1 MSTPHGRPKEGSLPL
16 GGTPRSGEGA
26 PVDTPQE
33 RSLPPGGGEG
43 IQRPVGGQQ
52 AGGVAG
58 MPPDV
63 PAEPLLSAQAYQR
76 IDREVAKFPAA
87 QKQSAVMAALAIAQ
101 EQTGWITPQVIDDV
115 ARYLDMAPIA
125 VYEVA
130 SFYSM
135 YNNRPG
141 GKFKI
146 GVCTCL
152 PCALRDGAKAGEFL
166 KERLG
171 VDYGETTA
179 DGMFTLVE
187 TECLGACGDAPV
199 CLVNNKRM
207 ESFMDNARLDALIN
221 ELKAKA

>member
-1 MSTPHGRPKEGSLPL
+1 MSSAQPG
-16 GGTPRSGEGA
+16 
-26 PVDTPQE
+26 PQE
-33 RSLPPGGGEG
+33 RALPPGGGEG
-43 IQRPVGGQQ
+43 IQRPVGSSQGPEASAMLQ
-52 AGGVAG
+52 ASPGA
-58 MPPDV
+58 
-63 PAEPLLSAQAYQR
+63 PLLSAQAYER
-76 IDREVAKFPAA
+76 IDRELAKFPGA

-101 EQTGWITPQVIDDV
+101 DEIGWITPQVIDDV
-115 ARYLDMAPIA
+115 AAYLEMAPIA

-130 SFYSM
+130 SFYNM

-141 GKFKI
+141 GRFKI
-146 GVCTCL
+146 GICTCL
-152 PCALRDGAKAGEFL
+152 PCALRDGAKAGEYL

-207 ESFMDNARLDALIN
+207 ESFMDNARLDALID